1 MSNGGIIMN
10 TTKPVLGF
18 AVMALALSTAAPAQD
33 VARNFTAS
41 SQYWV
46 WVDAMQTTAD
56 LTMPKE
62 ADVGRSNPLH
72 PAFYAARID
81 DSKRLDGKASER
93 VQISEIRNPLHP
105 QYYLR

>member
-1 MSNGGIIMN
+1 MN

-18 AVMALALSTAAPAQD
+18 AAMALALSTAAPAQD

-41 SQYWV
+41 SQYWI
-46 WVDAMQTTAD
+46 WVDAMQAPAD
-56 LTMPKE
+56 LSMPKE
-62 ADVGRSNPLH
+62 ADVGRTNPLH

-81 DSKRLDGKASER
+81 DSKQPDSKVSAR
-93 VQISEIRNPLHP
+93 VQISEIRSPLHP